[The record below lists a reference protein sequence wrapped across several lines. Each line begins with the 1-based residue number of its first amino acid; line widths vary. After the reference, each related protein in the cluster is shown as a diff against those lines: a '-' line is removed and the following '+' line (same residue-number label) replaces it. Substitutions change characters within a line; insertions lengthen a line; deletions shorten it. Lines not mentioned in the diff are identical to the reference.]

1 MLEDNKK
8 EIPNVPD
15 LRFPKFYNPWNKTSF
30 GKITTVFSGGTP
42 SSGIKEFYN
51 GNIPFIR
58 SGEINNDQTEL
69 FLSEKGLN
77 NSSAKLISKGDLLL
91 ALYGATSGEIAIS
104 KIDGAINQA
113 ILCIKSEENIVFL
126 KHLWKSRVKDI
137 LKTYLQGGQGNLSAA
152 IFRSINIFIPKL
164 DEQVVLSDFFEKIE
178 LRIITQKKIIDNLN
192 SLIKSIINILYDE
205 SESNIRLGDLILQ
218 KVVKN
223 KEYIIKNVSSIS
235 NKCGFI
241 SQNDQFEGKEIA
253 SDDLSNYKIVNE
265 NDFGYNPAR
274 INVGSISRY
283 KNKGKTIVSPM
294 YICFECTKLI
304 NPEYLEYY
312 FKSSSFKKHL
322 HKRLEG
328 SVRQCLTFDSMKNI
342 PFCLPPL
349 ETQKKNAEI
358 IAALF
363 KKVEIE
369 KNILNNL
376 VLQKNFLLSKL
387 FI

>member
-1 MLEDNKK
+1 MSEDNKN

-15 LRFPKFYNPWNKTSF
+15 LRFPKFYSPWNKTSF

-77 NSSAKLISKGDLLL
+77 NSSAKLVSKGDLLL

-192 SLIKSIINILYDE
+192 SLIKSIYALLLQNSPNEIL
-205 SESNIRLGDLILQ
+205 SNICEIKKGEQLNSNSFDENAIYPVINGGINPSGHTSKYNCKNKITISEGGNSCGYVNYFEGEFWSGGHNYTLNQKITFNYQYLYHYLKYKEPQLMTLRVGSGLPNIQKSSLSKFPIYLPNIDKQDEYVKMFSSLSNKIDIEKSILQ
-218 KVVKN
+218 LYLRQ
-223 KEYIIKNVSSIS
+223 KEY
-235 NKCGFI
+235 F
-241 SQNDQFEGKEIA
+241 
-253 SDDLSNYKIVNE
+253 
-265 NDFGYNPAR
+265 
-274 INVGSISRY
+274 
-283 KNKGKTIVSPM
+283 
-294 YICFECTKLI
+294 
-304 NPEYLEYY
+304 
-312 FKSSSFKKHL
+312 
-322 HKRLEG
+322 
-328 SVRQCLTFDSMKNI
+328 
-342 PFCLPPL
+342 
-349 ETQKKNAEI
+349 
-358 IAALF
+358 
-363 KKVEIE
+363 
-369 KNILNNL
+369 
-376 VLQKNFLLSKL
+376 LSKL